1 MDKNKRTKLR
11 DGIAMIITGVIAVLM
26 VFGINVPVISD
37 TVIGKVAYVIAFAIS
52 YAVNH
57 YFNHNYSEEA
67 KQSQELL
74 DYLKEASKINEYVQH
89 VDNFATQTRWLA
101 NELCCTVVCCIC
113 VRLGVRVGNW
123 KSNPSQ
129 RKLRNNDF

>member
-26 VFGINVPVISD
+26 VFGVNVPVISD
-37 TVIGKVAYVIAFAIS
+37 TVIGKVAYVVAFAVS

-74 DYLKEASKINEYVQH
+74 DYLKEANKINEYVQH
-89 VDNFATQTRWLA
+89 VDNYVNKQPVKEA
-101 NELCCTVVCCIC
+101 NTNEEV
-113 VRLGVRVGNW
+113 
-123 KSNPSQ
+123 SNEEKISEDNEDEEESEA
-129 RKLRNNDF
+129 KG

>member
-26 VFGINVPVISD
+26 VFGVNVPVISD

-74 DYLKEASKINEYVQH
+74 DYLKEAKKINEYLQH
-89 VDNFATQTRWLA
+89 VDNYVNKQPVEEA
-101 NELCCTVVCCIC
+101 NTNEEV
-113 VRLGVRVGNW
+113 
-123 KSNPSQ
+123 SNEEKTSEDIEDEEESEA
-129 RKLRNNDF
+129 KG

>member
-1 MDKNKRTKLR
+1 MDKNKRIKLR

-26 VFGINVPVISD
+26 VFGVNVPVISD

-74 DYLKEASKINEYVQH
+74 DYLKEAKKINEYVQH
-89 VDNFATQTRWLA
+89 VDNYVNKQPVEEA
-101 NELCCTVVCCIC
+101 NTNKEV
-113 VRLGVRVGNW
+113 
-123 KSNPSQ
+123 SNEEKTSEDNEDEEESEA
-129 RKLRNNDF
+129 KG

>member
-74 DYLKEASKINEYVQH
+74 DYLKEAKKINEYVQH
-89 VDNFATQTRWLA
+89 VDNYVNKQPVEEA
-101 NELCCTVVCCIC
+101 NTNEEVSSVEKTSEESEDEEESEAK
-113 VRLGVRVGNW
+113 G
-123 KSNPSQ
+123 
-129 RKLRNNDF
+129 

>member
-1 MDKNKRTKLR
+1 MDKNKRAKLR

-26 VFGINVPVISD
+26 VFGVNVPVISD

-74 DYLKEASKINEYVQH
+74 DYLKEAKKINEYVQH
-89 VDNFATQTRWLA
+89 VDNYA
-101 NELCCTVVCCIC
+101 NKQPTLETNTNEEV
-113 VRLGVRVGNW
+113 
-123 KSNPSQ
+123 SNVEKTSEDNEDEEESEA
-129 RKLRNNDF
+129 KG

>member
-26 VFGINVPVISD
+26 VFGVNVPVISD
-37 TVIGKVAYVIAFAIS
+37 TMIGKVAYIIAFAIS
-52 YAVNH
+52 YAANH

-74 DYLKEASKINEYVQH
+74 DYLKEAKKINEYVQH
-89 VDNFATQTRWLA
+89 VDNYA
-101 NELCCTVVCCIC
+101 NKQPVEEANTNEEV
-113 VRLGVRVGNW
+113 
-123 KSNPSQ
+123 SNEEKASEDNEDEEESEA
-129 RKLRNNDF
+129 KG

>member
-26 VFGINVPVISD
+26 VFEVNVPVISD
-37 TVIGKVAYVIAFAIS
+37 TMIGKVAYVIAFAIS

-74 DYLKEASKINEYVQH
+74 DYLKEAKKINEYVQH
-89 VDNFATQTRWLA
+89 VDNYVNKQPVEEA
-101 NELCCTVVCCIC
+101 NTNKEV
-113 VRLGVRVGNW
+113 
-123 KSNPSQ
+123 SNEEKTSEDNEDEEESEA
-129 RKLRNNDF
+129 KG

>member
-26 VFGINVPVISD
+26 VFGVNVPVISD
-37 TVIGKVAYVIAFAIS
+37 TVIGKVAYVITFAIS

-74 DYLKEASKINEYVQH
+74 DYLKEAKKINEYVQH
-89 VDNFATQTRWLA
+89 VDNYVNKQPVEEA
-101 NELCCTVVCCIC
+101 NTNEEVSSVEKTSEESEDEEESEAK
-113 VRLGVRVGNW
+113 G
-123 KSNPSQ
+123 
-129 RKLRNNDF
+129 

>member
-26 VFGINVPVISD
+26 LFGVNVPVISD

-52 YAVNH
+52 YAANH
-57 YFNHNYSEEA
+57 YFNHNYSGEA

-74 DYLKEASKINEYVQH
+74 DYLKEAKKINEYVQH
-89 VDNFATQTRWLA
+89 VDNYVNKQPTLEA
-101 NELCCTVVCCIC
+101 NTNEEV
-113 VRLGVRVGNW
+113 
-123 KSNPSQ
+123 
-129 RKLRNNDF
+129 NNVEKTSEDNEDEEESEAKG

>member
-11 DGIAMIITGVIAVLM
+11 DGIAMIITGIIAVLM
-26 VFGINVPVISD
+26 VFGVNVPVISD

-74 DYLKEASKINEYVQH
+74 DYLKEAKKINEYVQH
-89 VDNFATQTRWLA
+89 VDNYVNKQPVEEA
-101 NELCCTVVCCIC
+101 NTNEEV
-113 VRLGVRVGNW
+113 
-123 KSNPSQ
+123 SNEEKTSEDNEDEEESEA
-129 RKLRNNDF
+129 KG

>member
-89 VDNFATQTRWLA
+89 VDNYVNKQPVEEA
-101 NELCCTVVCCIC
+101 NTNEEV
-113 VRLGVRVGNW
+113 
-123 KSNPSQ
+123 SNVEKTSEDNEDEEESEA
-129 RKLRNNDF
+129 KG

>member
-26 VFGINVPVISD
+26 VFGVNVPVISD

-74 DYLKEASKINEYVQH
+74 DYLKEAKKINEYVQH
-89 VDNFATQTRWLA
+89 VDNYVNKQPVEEA
-101 NELCCTVVCCIC
+101 NTNEEV
-113 VRLGVRVGNW
+113 
-123 KSNPSQ
+123 SNEEKISEDNEDEEESEA
-129 RKLRNNDF
+129 KG

>member
-26 VFGINVPVISD
+26 VFGVNVPVISD

-57 YFNHNYSEEA
+57 YFNHNYSGEA

-74 DYLKEASKINEYVQH
+74 DYLKEAKKVNEYVQH
-89 VDNFATQTRWLA
+89 VDNYVNKQPVEEA
-101 NELCCTVVCCIC
+101 NTNEEV
-113 VRLGVRVGNW
+113 
-123 KSNPSQ
+123 SNEEKISEDNEDEEESEA
-129 RKLRNNDF
+129 KG

>member
-11 DGIAMIITGVIAVLM
+11 DGIAMIITGIIAVLM
-26 VFGINVPVISD
+26 VFGVNVPVISD

-74 DYLKEASKINEYVQH
+74 DYLKEAKKINEYVQH
-89 VDNFATQTRWLA
+89 VDNYVNKQPVEEA
-101 NELCCTVVCCIC
+101 NTNEEVINEEKTSEDNEDEEESEAK
-113 VRLGVRVGNW
+113 G
-123 KSNPSQ
+123 
-129 RKLRNNDF
+129 

>member
-11 DGIAMIITGVIAVLM
+11 DGVAMIITGIIAVLM
-26 VFGINVPVISD
+26 VFGVNVPVISD

-74 DYLKEASKINEYVQH
+74 DYLKEAKKINEYVQH
-89 VDNFATQTRWLA
+89 VDNYA
-101 NELCCTVVCCIC
+101 NKQPTLETNTNEEV
-113 VRLGVRVGNW
+113 
-123 KSNPSQ
+123 SNVEKTSEDNEDEEESEA
-129 RKLRNNDF
+129 KG

>member
-11 DGIAMIITGVIAVLM
+11 DGIAMFITGVIAVLM
-26 VFGINVPVISD
+26 VFGVNVPVISD

-74 DYLKEASKINEYVQH
+74 DYLKEAKKINEYVQH
-89 VDNFATQTRWLA
+89 VDNYVNKQPVKEA
-101 NELCCTVVCCIC
+101 NTNEEV
-113 VRLGVRVGNW
+113 
-123 KSNPSQ
+123 SNVEKTSEDNEDEEESEA
-129 RKLRNNDF
+129 KG

>member
-1 MDKNKRTKLR
+1 MDKNKRAKLR

-26 VFGINVPVISD
+26 VFGVSVPVISD

-67 KQSQELL
+67 KQSQELM
-74 DYLKEASKINEYVQH
+74 DYLKEAKKINEYVQH
-89 VDNFATQTRWLA
+89 VDNYVNKQPVKEA
-101 NELCCTVVCCIC
+101 NTNEEV
-113 VRLGVRVGNW
+113 
-123 KSNPSQ
+123 SNVEKTNEDNEDEEESEA
-129 RKLRNNDF
+129 KG

>member
-26 VFGINVPVISD
+26 VFGVNVPVISD

-74 DYLKEASKINEYVQH
+74 DYLKEAKKINEYVQH
-89 VDNFATQTRWLA
+89 VDNYVNKQPVEEA
-101 NELCCTVVCCIC
+101 NTNEAI
-113 VRLGVRVGNW
+113 
-123 KSNPSQ
+123 SNEEKTSEDNEDEEESEA
-129 RKLRNNDF
+129 KG

>member
-26 VFGINVPVISD
+26 VFGVNVPVISD

-74 DYLKEASKINEYVQH
+74 DYYDYYAHGKISKREFLN
-89 VDNFATQTRWLA
+89 LA
-101 NELCCTVVCCIC
+101 ANCGRRDDGISVV
-113 VRLGVRVGNW
+113 
-123 KSNPSQ
+123 
-129 RKLRNNDF
+129 

>member
-26 VFGINVPVISD
+26 VFGVNVPVISD

-74 DYLKEASKINEYVQH
+74 DYLKEAKKINEYVQH
-89 VDNFATQTRWLA
+89 VDNYVNKQPVEEA
-101 NELCCTVVCCIC
+101 NTNEEV
-113 VRLGVRVGNW
+113 
-123 KSNPSQ
+123 SNMEKTSEDNEDEEESEA
-129 RKLRNNDF
+129 KG

>member
-26 VFGINVPVISD
+26 VFGVNVPVISD
-37 TVIGKVAYVIAFAIS
+37 TVIGKVAYVFAFAIS

-74 DYLKEASKINEYVQH
+74 DYLKEAKKINEYVQH
-89 VDNFATQTRWLA
+89 VDNYVNKQPTLEA
-101 NELCCTVVCCIC
+101 NTNEEV
-113 VRLGVRVGNW
+113 
-123 KSNPSQ
+123 SNEEKISEDNEDEEESEA
-129 RKLRNNDF
+129 KG

>member
-1 MDKNKRTKLR
+1 MDKNKRAKLR

-74 DYLKEASKINEYVQH
+74 DYLKEAKKINEYVQH
-89 VDNFATQTRWLA
+89 VDNYVNKQPVEEA
-101 NELCCTVVCCIC
+101 NTNEEV
-113 VRLGVRVGNW
+113 
-123 KSNPSQ
+123 SNEEKTSED
-129 RKLRNNDF
+129 KEDEEESEAKG

>member
-26 VFGINVPVISD
+26 VFGVNVPVISD

-74 DYLKEASKINEYVQH
+74 DYLKEAKKINEYVQH
-89 VDNFATQTRWLA
+89 VDNYVNKQPVEEA
-101 NELCCTVVCCIC
+101 NTNEEVSSVEKTSEDNENEEESEAK
-113 VRLGVRVGNW
+113 G
-123 KSNPSQ
+123 
-129 RKLRNNDF
+129 

>member
-26 VFGINVPVISD
+26 VFGVNVPVISD
-37 TVIGKVAYVIAFAIS
+37 TVIGKVAYVIAFAVS

-74 DYLKEASKINEYVQH
+74 DYLKEAKKINEYVQH
-89 VDNFATQTRWLA
+89 VDNYVNKQPVEEA
-101 NELCCTVVCCIC
+101 NTNEEV
-113 VRLGVRVGNW
+113 
-123 KSNPSQ
+123 SNEEKTSEDNEDEEESEA
-129 RKLRNNDF
+129 KG

>member
-26 VFGINVPVISD
+26 VFGVNVPVISD

-74 DYLKEASKINEYVQH
+74 DYLKEAKKINEYVQH
-89 VDNFATQTRWLA
+89 VDNYVNKQPVIEA
-101 NELCCTVVCCIC
+101 NTNEEV
-113 VRLGVRVGNW
+113 
-123 KSNPSQ
+123 SNMEKTSEDNEDEEESEA
-129 RKLRNNDF
+129 KG

>member
-26 VFGINVPVISD
+26 VFGVNVPVISD
-37 TVIGKVAYVIAFAIS
+37 TVIGKVAYVIAFAVS

-74 DYLKEASKINEYVQH
+74 DYLKEANKINEYVQH
-89 VDNFATQTRWLA
+89 VDNYVNKQPVEEA
-101 NELCCTVVCCIC
+101 NTNEEV
-113 VRLGVRVGNW
+113 
-123 KSNPSQ
+123 SNEEKTSEDNEDEEESEA
-129 RKLRNNDF
+129 KG

>member
-26 VFGINVPVISD
+26 VFGVNVPVISD

-74 DYLKEASKINEYVQH
+74 DYLKEAKKINEYVQH
-89 VDNFATQTRWLA
+89 VDNYA
-101 NELCCTVVCCIC
+101 NKQPTLEANTNEEV
-113 VRLGVRVGNW
+113 
-123 KSNPSQ
+123 
-129 RKLRNNDF
+129 NNVEKTSEDNEDEEESEAKG

>member
-26 VFGINVPVISD
+26 VFGVNIPVISD
-37 TVIGKVAYVIAFAIS
+37 TMIGKVAYVIAFAIS

-74 DYLKEASKINEYVQH
+74 DYLKEAKKINEYVQH
-89 VDNFATQTRWLA
+89 VDNYVNKQPVEEA
-101 NELCCTVVCCIC
+101 NTNEEVSSVEKTSEESEDEEESEAK
-113 VRLGVRVGNW
+113 G
-123 KSNPSQ
+123 
-129 RKLRNNDF
+129 

>member
-1 MDKNKRTKLR
+1 MDKNKRAKLR

-26 VFGINVPVISD
+26 VFGVNVPVISD

-67 KQSQELL
+67 KQSQELM
-74 DYLKEASKINEYVQH
+74 DYLKEAKKINEYVQH
-89 VDNFATQTRWLA
+89 VDNYVNKQPVKEA
-101 NELCCTVVCCIC
+101 NTNEEV
-113 VRLGVRVGNW
+113 
-123 KSNPSQ
+123 SNVEKTNEDNEDEEESEA
-129 RKLRNNDF
+129 KG

>member
-11 DGIAMIITGVIAVLM
+11 DGIAMIITGVIALLM
-26 VFGINVPVISD
+26 VFKVNVPVISD
-37 TVIGKVAYVIAFAIS
+37 TNIGKIAYVIAFVIS

-74 DYLKEASKINEYVQH
+74 DYLKEAKKINEYAQH
-89 VDNFATQTRWLA
+89 VDNYVNKQPTLEA
-101 NELCCTVVCCIC
+101 NTNEEV
-113 VRLGVRVGNW
+113 
-123 KSNPSQ
+123 SNVEKTSEESEDEEESEA
-129 RKLRNNDF
+129 KG

>member
-26 VFGINVPVISD
+26 VFRVNVPVISD

-74 DYLKEASKINEYVQH
+74 DYLKEANKINEYVQH
-89 VDNFATQTRWLA
+89 VDNYVNKQPTLEA
-101 NELCCTVVCCIC
+101 NTNEEV
-113 VRLGVRVGNW
+113 
-123 KSNPSQ
+123 
-129 RKLRNNDF
+129 NNVEKTSEDNEDEEESEAKG

>member
-26 VFGINVPVISD
+26 VFGVNVPVISD

-74 DYLKEASKINEYVQH
+74 DYLKEAKKIKEYVQH
-89 VDNFATQTRWLA
+89 VDNYVNKQPVEEA
-101 NELCCTVVCCIC
+101 NTNKEV
-113 VRLGVRVGNW
+113 
-123 KSNPSQ
+123 SNEEKTSEDNEDEEESEA
-129 RKLRNNDF
+129 KG

>member
-26 VFGINVPVISD
+26 VFGVNVPVISD

-74 DYLKEASKINEYVQH
+74 DYLKEAKKINEYVQH
-89 VDNFATQTRWLA
+89 VDNYVNKQPVEEA
-101 NELCCTVVCCIC
+101 NTNEEV
-113 VRLGVRVGNW
+113 
-123 KSNPSQ
+123 SNEEKTSEDNEESEA
-129 RKLRNNDF
+129 KG

>member
-1 MDKNKRTKLR
+1 MDKNKRAKLR

-26 VFGINVPVISD
+26 VFGINIPVISD

-74 DYLKEASKINEYVQH
+74 DYLKEAKKINEYVQH
-89 VDNFATQTRWLA
+89 VDNYVNKQPVEEA
-101 NELCCTVVCCIC
+101 NTNEEV
-113 VRLGVRVGNW
+113 
-123 KSNPSQ
+123 SNEEKTSEDNEDEEESEA
-129 RKLRNNDF
+129 KG

>member
-74 DYLKEASKINEYVQH
+74 DYLKEAKKVNEYVQH
-89 VDNFATQTRWLA
+89 VDNYVNKQPVEEA
-101 NELCCTVVCCIC
+101 NTNEEV
-113 VRLGVRVGNW
+113 
-123 KSNPSQ
+123 SNEEKISEDNEDEEESEA
-129 RKLRNNDF
+129 KG

>member
-1 MDKNKRTKLR
+1 MDKNKRAKLR

-26 VFGINVPVISD
+26 VFEVNVPVISD

-74 DYLKEASKINEYVQH
+74 DYLKEAKKINEYVQH
-89 VDNFATQTRWLA
+89 VDNYVNKQPVIEA
-101 NELCCTVVCCIC
+101 NTNEEV
-113 VRLGVRVGNW
+113 
-123 KSNPSQ
+123 SNEEKTSEDNEDEEESEA
-129 RKLRNNDF
+129 KG

>member
-26 VFGINVPVISD
+26 VFGVNVPVISD

-74 DYLKEASKINEYVQH
+74 DYLKAAKKINEYVQH
-89 VDNFATQTRWLA
+89 VDNYA
-101 NELCCTVVCCIC
+101 NKQPVIEANTNEEV
-113 VRLGVRVGNW
+113 
-123 KSNPSQ
+123 SNEEKTSEDNEDEEESEA
-129 RKLRNNDF
+129 KG

>member
-1 MDKNKRTKLR
+1 MDKNKRIKLR

-26 VFGINVPVISD
+26 VFGVNVPVISD
-37 TVIGKVAYVIAFAIS
+37 TVIGKVAYVITFAIS

-74 DYLKEASKINEYVQH
+74 DYLKEAKKINEYVQH
-89 VDNFATQTRWLA
+89 VDNYVNKQPVEKA
-101 NELCCTVVCCIC
+101 NTNEEV
-113 VRLGVRVGNW
+113 
-123 KSNPSQ
+123 SNEEKTNEDNEDEEESEA
-129 RKLRNNDF
+129 KG

>member
-26 VFGINVPVISD
+26 VFGVNVPVISD

-74 DYLKEASKINEYVQH
+74 DYLKEAKKINEYVQH
-89 VDNFATQTRWLA
+89 VDNYVNKQPTLEA
-101 NELCCTVVCCIC
+101 NTNEEV
-113 VRLGVRVGNW
+113 
-123 KSNPSQ
+123 SNEEKTSEDNEDEEESEA
-129 RKLRNNDF
+129 KG